1 MSRYSCESYIES
13 LYQSK
18 TMKVGDKVVDVKEY
32 KKQQRAAMKKK
43 RKNKKVVTSITI
55 LPSEIKVM
63 MRNVRVLKSLIA
75 YHEHGYRQWGTI
87 ATMLMGLREIKSPF
101 NNVVINTKQAIRLVD
116 KINKIAKSNDKDV
129 FQYVKKLSWKLDDVK
144 NELDMLVK
152 GIGSSGV
159 ITQFGNH
166 ECINGT
172 GKRLGLKILTQRTY
186 KAIDELSDICAKLD
200 NIEEKGVDIFEYH
213 TNGKQVKI

>member
-18 TMKVGDKVVDVKEY
+18 KMKVGDKVVDVKEY

-43 RKNKKVVTSITI
+43 RKGDKAMTSITI

-172 GKRLGLKILTQRTY
+172 GKRLGLKILTQRSY
-186 KAIDELSDICAKLD
+186 NAIDELSSICAKLD